1 MSTAGS
7 MGIGPLPPAESR
19 EQQRMFAGG
28 VAQRLLDV
36 RIRVTALR
44 DVKVLGLFD
53 GNVGFT
59 S

>member
-1 MSTAGS
+1 
-7 MGIGPLPPAESR
+7 
-19 EQQRMFAGG
+19 MFAGG

>member
-1 MSTAGS
+1 

-28 VAQRLLDV
+28 VAKSLLDV